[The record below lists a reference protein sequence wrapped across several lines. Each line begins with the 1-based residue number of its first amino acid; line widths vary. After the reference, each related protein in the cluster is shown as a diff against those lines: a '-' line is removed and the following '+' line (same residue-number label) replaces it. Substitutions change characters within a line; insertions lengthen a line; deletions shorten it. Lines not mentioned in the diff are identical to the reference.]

1 MQQTQTIHS
10 AIHALEQIEDL
21 RAQVSARQGKI
32 AVTNQLPPDHIPPGA
47 AGRHEASQSHSGC
60 PEPIQ
65 AAEKVISRTRLNW
78 GIKDIQKASRL
89 N

>member
-32 AVTNQLPPDHIPPGA
+32 ASD
-47 AGRHEASQSHSGC
+47 QSTS
-60 PEPIQ
+60 
-65 AAEKVISRTRLNW
+65 A
-78 GIKDIQKASRL
+78 
-89 N
+89 

>member
-1 MQQTQTIHS
+1 MHDQE
-10 AIHALEQIEDL
+10 L
-21 RAQVSARQGKI
+21 
-32 AVTNQLPPDHIPPGA
+32 NPPQPVQSDKTTGDSQE
-47 AGRHEASQSHSGC
+47 HEASQLHSGC
-60 PEPIQ
+60 PELIQ